1 MHLKYLAI
9 TLHIDL
15 LQIFSRKK
23 YFLVVLLFNKL
34 NSELMRREPATI
46 FDPILELE
54 LELERYISVCI
65 TFLKCNLISHML
77 KVNYPDADLFRAVGK
92 GKKTICDCCTI
103 KWGDFDR
110 FFTFFMNNFFFF
122 PPKTSKFQT

>member
-1 MHLKYLAI
+1 MASVCIAMHLKYLAI

-46 FDPILELE
+46 LDPILELE
-54 LELERYISVCI
+54 LEIYISACI
-65 TFLKCNLISHML
+65 TFLKCNLISRML
-77 KVNYPDADLFRAVGK
+77 KVNYPDADDSNLFRAVGK
-92 GKKTICDCCTI
+92 AKKKTHL
-103 KWGDFDR
+103 
-110 FFTFFMNNFFFF
+110 
-122 PPKTSKFQT
+122 